1 MSAPPPIPLT
11 RDLKVLR
18 NWCRERAKEA
28 TNARDLWAAI
38 ADEIDAHTEPIKQSE
53 VLW

>member
-1 MSAPPPIPLT
+1 MNPPPIPLT

-28 TNARDLWAAI
+28 DQASDLWKAI
-38 ADEIDAHTEPIKQSE
+38 ADEIDNHTEPIRQDE
-53 VLW
+53 VLF